1 MNESKAPFPIRFF
14 AGLGLLIVGLLSGIL
29 LMLFINGEPNLA
41 DDLPRVVERV
51 ELRSNPERTGVS
63 YDTASVNTNGLSTAK
78 MLSESFQEV
87 AMSVTPAVVFIRVE
101 LSSSSTEKGWFPR
114 FNNNRQSVGSGV
126 IIDKSGYI
134 VTNNHVVE
142 GAENIIVTLDDKRQ
156 FEAKVVGADKST
168 DLAVIKAISASDLP
182 SVTLGNSDALSI
194 GEWVIAIGNPFRLT
208 STVTAGIISALGRQ
222 VDIIE
227 DAFGIEDFIQTDAA
241 INPGNSGGAL
251 VDLHGNL
258 IGINTAIATESGS
271 YEGYGFAVPVNLM
284 ERVVQDLISY
294 GEVKRG
300 YLGVTI
306 RPVDA
311 ASADELGLD
320 RIAGV
325 YIDDIFSGGSA
336 ERSGLRDGDVVLSI
350 NGRQVDEPNDLQVS
364 VAIHRP
370 GDQLEIEVWRD
381 RALQTI
387 MVELF
392 GRDDETYESWV
403 AEMDNQQL
411 ELRNR
416 LMPPPE
422 DFEEEIAQEA
432 RDWGVGLKELTDRTR
447 TIFDVQHGAYV
458 AFIFNGSPA
467 HNGNV
472 PRDVILLEVNGE
484 KVYSVDNAISA
495 LEKVK
500 ESDQIA
506 LFRVKRRD
514 GQIAFY
520 EADYSTKQNDLT
532 Q

>member
-1 MNESKAPFPIRFF
+1 MNESRTPVPIRFF

-29 LMLFINGEPNLA
+29 FMLFFYGDQQLGEE
-41 DDLPRVVERV
+41 LPRVVEKV
-51 ELRSNPERTGVS
+51 ELRSQSDQTQVS
-63 YDTASVNTNGLSTAK
+63 VATDSIPLNGLSTAK
-78 MLSESFQEV
+78 ILSESFQDV
-87 AMSVTPAVVFIRVE
+87 ASTVTPAVVFIRVD
-101 LSSSSTEKGWFPR
+101 LASSGAERGWFPR
-114 FNNNRQSVGSGV
+114 LGNPHRQSVGSGV
-126 IIDKSGYI
+126 IIDETGYI

-142 GAENIIVTLDDKRQ
+142 GAESIVVTLDDKRQ
-156 FEAKVVGADKST
+156 FEAKVVGSDKST
-168 DLAVIKAISASDLP
+168 DLAVIKAESATELP
-182 SVTLGNSDALSI
+182 SVTLGDSDALSV

-208 STVTAGIISALGRQ
+208 STVTAGIVSALGRQ
-222 VDIIE
+222 VEII
-227 DAFGIEDFIQTDAA
+227 DDVFGIEDFIQTDAA

-251 VDLHGNL
+251 VDLQGNL

-271 YEGYGFAVPVNLM
+271 YEGYGFAVPVNLV
-284 ERVVQDLISY
+284 ERVVQDLITF

-300 YLGVTI
+300 YLGVSI
-306 RPVDA
+306 LPVDA
-311 ASADELGLD
+311 ASANELGLD

-325 YIDDIFSGGSA
+325 YIDNIFAGGSA
-336 ERSGLRDGDVVLSI
+336 DKSGLKDGDVVLSI

-381 RALQTI
+381 RSLQTF

-392 GRDDETYESWV
+392 GRDDDTYDSWV
-403 AEMDNQQL
+403 AEMDDQQQSES

-416 LMPPPE
+416 LLPSPE

-432 RDWGVGLKELTDRTR
+432 RDWGIGLKALTDRTR
-447 TIFDVQHGAYV
+447 TTFDVQHGAYI

-472 PRDVILLEVNGE
+472 PRDVVLLDVNGE
-484 KVYSVDNAISA
+484 KVYSVENALTV
-495 LEKVK
+495 LEKIK

-514 GQIAFY
+514 GQVAFY
-520 EADYSTKQNDLT
+520 EADYSTKTD
-532 Q
+532 

>member
-1 MNESKAPFPIRFF
+1 MNESKAPLPIRFF
-14 AGLGLLIVGLLSGIL
+14 AGLGLLIVGLLTGIL
-29 LMLFINGEPNLA
+29 IMLFINNEQQFSE
-41 DDLPRVVERV
+41 DMPRVVERV
-51 ELRSNPERTGVS
+51 ELRSNSDHNEAL
-63 YDTASVNTNGLSTAK
+63 YASDSVQINGLYAAK
-78 MLSESFQEV
+78 ILSDSFQEV
-87 AMSVTPAVVFIRVE
+87 ASSVTPAVVFIRVE
-101 LSSSSTEKGWFPR
+101 LASSGAERGWFPR
-114 FNNNRQSVGSGV
+114 FNGSRVSVGSGV
-126 IIDKSGYI
+126 IIDETGYI

-156 FEAKVVGADKST
+156 FEAKVIGTDKST
-168 DLAVIKAISASDLP
+168 DLAVIKATSASDLP
-182 SVTLGNSDALSI
+182 SVTFGDSEELSV

-222 VDIIE
+222 VEIID

-251 VDLHGNL
+251 VDLQGNL

-284 ERVVQDLISY
+284 ERVVQDLISF

-300 YLGVTI
+300 YLGVSI
-306 RPVDA
+306 RPIDA
-311 ASADELGLD
+311 ARASELGLD

-325 YIDDIFSGGSA
+325 YIDNILSGGSA
-336 ERSGLRDGDVVLSI
+336 DKSGLRDGDVVLSI

-370 GDQLEIEVWRD
+370 GDQLQVEVWRD
-381 RALQTI
+381 RSLQTF

-403 AEMDNQQL
+403 AEMGNQQSEA

-416 LMPPPE
+416 LMPGPNE
-422 DFEEEIAQEA
+422 FEEEIAQEA
-432 RDWGVGLKELTDRTR
+432 RDWGIGLKELTDRTR
-447 TIFDVQHGAYV
+447 ATFDVEHGAYI

-484 KVYSVDNAISA
+484 KVYSVDNALSA
-495 LEKVK
+495 LEQVK

-514 GQIAFY
+514 GQVAFY
-520 EADYSTKQNDLT
+520 EADYSTKID
-532 Q
+532 